1 MNQFLGVRGGKAVA
15 GKGELATADLAVFF
29 QAFLAGIME
38 RGKARPGEKT
48 IIDALKPAAD
58 TLARLTAEDH
68 AQALSAA
75 LSAAENGL
83 ESTKNMIAQH
93 GRIAYYKEQSKGLE
107 DPGAA
112 AGVILIKGFILS

>member
-1 MNQFLGVRGGKAVA
+1 MQEKA
-15 GKGELATADLAVFF
+15 ELTTADLAAFF
-29 QAFLAGIME
+29 QAFVAGIME

-58 TLARLTAEDH
+58 TLARLSAEDP

-112 AGVILIKGFILS
+112 AGVILIKGFILSQGFRV